1 MMAKWITW
9 NRERGEPLSHGP
21 YVVTPIS
28 GHLRL
33 RLPYFR
39 FVWSR
44 PLAVEVAGADG
55 ARTLPIHDVTRR
67 AQIGLWFLGVL
78 TGATIWLLRRPRA
91 ARPTD

>member
-1 MMAKWITW
+1 MAKWIAW
-9 NRERGEPLSHGP
+9 SRERGERLTHGA

-28 GHLRL
+28 GHLRV

-44 PLAVEVAGADG
+44 PLAVEVAGENG
-55 ARTLPIHDVTRR
+55 VSTLPIHDVTRR
-67 AQIGLWFLGVL
+67 AEIGLWFLGVV

-91 ARPTD
+91 ARVTD